1 MEWYQTQQLLRLLD
15 STDDLDLPVCVEHRD
30 KPDFLLSTRSC
41 TIGLETTSFTDEEVR
56 RADHLHFTRFPNACI
71 TTTGLRDGAHRRSS
85 REIAE
90 TMFNWSGLWESVADG
105 ADHVSRKILES
116 VRVKRQKFHS
126 PRFDKFDQNWLLLTD
141 YRNPFSD
148 HITDAILAQRLS
160 AASQHPDAIGT
171 EFDGIYIFYGPR
183 CFRFY
188 KGKLATKLSN
198 KP

>member
-1 MEWYQTQQLLRLLD
+1 MVG
-15 STDDLDLPVCVEHRD
+15 P
-30 KPDFLLSTRSC
+30 
-41 TIGLETTSFTDEEVR
+41 
-56 RADHLHFTRFPNACI
+56 
-71 TTTGLRDGAHRRSS
+71 
-85 REIAE
+85 
-90 TMFNWSGLWESVADG
+90 WESVADG

-148 HITDAILAQRLS
+148 HITDAILAQRLP